1 MQTELTTLPG
11 RHDHPPQTVSPP
23 HLHPARRV
31 GLLDRTALH
40 LGIALIKWGR
50 RPLRTDDRDRLAS
63 AREAHLARQESERLR
78 TQYEAMYLTRIL

>member
-1 MQTELTTLPG
+1 MHTELTTLPG
-11 RHDHPPQTVSPP
+11 RHDHPPQPVSPP
-23 HLHPARRV
+23 QPHPVRRV

-50 RPLRTDDRDRLAS
+50 RPLRTDDRDQLAS
-63 AREAHLARQESERLR
+63 AREAYLARQESERLR